1 MGGITIFRR
10 KAFVSQ
16 YRNHKFCK
24 GTLLFSRKFR
34 VSKKFMRKRGIS
46 RFSIEKLVSHSTNKL
61 RRETILCFTKILVL
75 KSFLG
80 EGGKEGG
87 SITVFFLK
95 KVLSHSA

>member
-1 MGGITIFRR
+1 MGVSSFSIENCLSHNVEKFR
-10 KAFVSQ
+10 KG
-16 YRNHKFCK
+16 K

-34 VSKKFMRKRGIS
+34 VSKNFMRKRGIS

-80 EGGKEGG
+80 EGGGG
-87 SITVFFLK
+87 GREVVSRF
-95 KVLSHSA
+95 SS